1 MIPYGEEGK
10 KELKGIRSCVKAKI
24 FIQLS
29 RRCIYQ
35 GRWKNKNPRNST
47 VLIECMSNLVA
58 NEMFEPGG
66 NTQSIIK
73 ECMTIRDKCSNIII
87 VTNDIFLMDAYM
99 MNLPENISDN

>member
-10 KELKGIRSCVKAKI
+10 KRVERHKKLREGKDNYTIEQTMHISWALEKM
-24 FIQLS
+24 
-29 RRCIYQ
+29 
-35 GRWKNKNPRNST
+35 KNPRNST

-87 VTNDIFLMDAYM
+87 VTNDIF
-99 MNLPENISDN
+99 SD